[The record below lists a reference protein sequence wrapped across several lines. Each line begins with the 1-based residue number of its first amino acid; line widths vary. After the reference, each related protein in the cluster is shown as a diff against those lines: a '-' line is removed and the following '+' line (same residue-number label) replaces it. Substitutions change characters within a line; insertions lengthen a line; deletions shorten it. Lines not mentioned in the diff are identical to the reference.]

1 MGILGI
7 VSVELFNS
15 DVARFYEKCLD
26 VGGSDLLLETLDG
39 TCTRVSNSSLAKK
52 PES

>member
-7 VSVELFNS
+7 VFVQKFGSE
-15 DVARFYEKCLD
+15 VARFYEKCLD
-26 VGGSDLLLETLDG
+26 VERSDLLLETLDG